1 MLYVK
6 DSLISSGGMSSVYSG
21 YSDKGQ
27 KVAIKQIPASVAYD
41 PVVRDMFFAEANSL
55 LRMNH
60 PDVVKVLDDPFDDAE
75 GNLYLPMEFVE
86 GKTITQRVKEKGR
99 FPEKKAVELMSKIL
113 DAFTYIHSLGIVH
126 RDVKPSN
133 IMLRPDGSICV
144 IDFGIVKAS
153 RVNSA
158 FTVGKV
164 IGTDGYMSPEQ
175 AAGLTVDYRSDIYS
189 LGCLLHF
196 MVTGLHAFNKE
207 ASDYATI
214 HSVLYERFPRAKDIV
229 PSLSEHIQDVIFT
242 ATKKNM
248 LERYQSVQ
256 HFKAAL
262 NGEVYQDPST
272 VSHCISIGRS
282 GADVL
287 VYGAFVSSHH
297 LDVDYVDGNIVITD
311 HSRNGTSVDGRYL
324 KNGTILIPFKIT
336 SNIKKL
342 PRVFLAGREEC
353 EVPWNN
359 VISML
364 RKQKGI

>member
-6 DSLISSGGMSSVYSG
+6 DTLISSGGMSSVYSG
-21 YSDKGQ
+21 HSDTGQ
-27 KVAIKQIPASVAYD
+27 KVAIKQIPAAVASD
-41 PVVRDMFFAEANSL
+41 PVVREMFFAEANSL
-55 LRMNH
+55 LRMDH
-60 PDVVKVLDDPFDDAE
+60 PDVVKILDDPFEDAE

-86 GKTITQRVKEKGR
+86 GKTITQCVKEKGR
-99 FPEKKAVELMSKIL
+99 YAEKKAVSLMSKIL
-113 DAFTYIHSLGIVH
+113 DAFIFIHSMGIVH

-133 IMLRPDGSICV
+133 IMIRPDGRVCV

-153 RVNSA
+153 RMNSDL
-158 FTVGKV
+158 TVGKV

-196 MVTGLHAFNKE
+196 IVTGQHAFNKG
-207 ASDYATI
+207 ASDFATI
-214 HSVLYERFPRAKDIV
+214 HSVLYEQFPRAKDIV

-248 LERYQSVQ
+248 LERYQTVE

-262 NGEVYQDPST
+262 NGETYQDPET
-272 VSHCISIGRS
+272 ISHCVTVGRN
-282 GADVL
+282 GTDVL
-287 VYGAFVSSHH
+287 VYGAFVSSRH
-297 LDVDYVDGNIVITD
+297 LDVDYVNGNIVITD

-324 KNGTILIPFKIT
+324 KNGTMLIPFKLN
-336 SNIKKL
+336 SSIKRL

-353 EVPWNN
+353 EMPWNA
-359 VISML
+359 VITKL
-364 RKQKGI
+364 RKQKGL